1 MDDIKLDFDQTAL
14 RLIAKI
20 ASKRK
25 VGARALRSIGE
36 ELMLDIMYEAPS
48 GPAKSITITEKMVRD
63 HIEETLPKKM
73 RDQLFEEFD
82 ESSAPNSSKSSKKS
96 AKKAA

>member
-1 MDDIKLDFDQTAL
+1 M
-14 RLIAKI
+14 
-20 ASKRK
+20 
-25 VGARALRSIGE
+25 

-73 RDQLFEEFD
+73 RDQIFEEF
-82 ESSAPNSSKSSKKS
+82 EAASKSSKKS